1 VSGNTVGTLMRRIYA
16 KLGVHRR
23 AELVT
28 KLAGLGTSLTGDR
41 R

>member
-1 VSGNTVGTLMRRIYA
+1 VGTVTRKLYA

-28 KLAGLGTSLTGDR
+28 RLAGLASG
-41 R
+41 